1 MSYYKNRDSKG
12 AEIMNYQYT
21 LEELLQVTEEDYDK
35 FIEAQADYENS
46 PRSMYQGGFMGGLL
60 LLHVLYMLCIYDPMK
75 PGNGLI

>member
-46 PRSMYQGGFMGGLL
+46 PRSMY
-60 LLHVLYMLCIYDPMK
+60 
-75 PGNGLI
+75 